1 MNVAL
6 YSRCSTLDQSVNLQ
20 LDELRAYC
28 QRRQWHIVGEYSDEG
43 ISGSKENRPALL
55 RLMADAKRRKFG
67 AVLVYRYDRF
77 ARSLRQLVNALAEF
91 DALGIHFISLHE
103 GTDTSTP
110 AGKLVFAIFGGIAE
124 FERSLII
131 ARTKSGI
138 EAARRRGAKLGRP
151 RMSPAV
157 DLAAVRAMR
166 ESGLS
171 WEKIAAQTKIARST
185 LQRADVGA

>member
-1 MNVAL
+1 MNVAV
-6 YSRCSTLDQSVNLQ
+6 YSRCSTADQSVRMQ
-20 LDELRAYC
+20 LDELRSYC
-28 QRRQWHIVGEYSDEG
+28 ERRGWTIYCEYSDEG

-55 RLMADAKRRKFG
+55 RLMADAKRRKFD

-124 FERSLII
+124 FERSLIV

-151 RMSPAV
+151 RSSPPV
-157 DLAAVRAMR
+157 DMAAVRAMR